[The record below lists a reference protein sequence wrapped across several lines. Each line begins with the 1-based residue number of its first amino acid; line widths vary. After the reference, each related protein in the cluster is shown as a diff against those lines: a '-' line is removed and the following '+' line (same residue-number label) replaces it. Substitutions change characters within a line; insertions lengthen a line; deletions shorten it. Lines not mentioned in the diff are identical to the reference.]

1 MHKCGCGKPL
11 SKTYSSILKAL
22 SEHLHTHTELKAK
35 WTLFSS
41 HIFGPFHFLLGRWA
55 DGVLISELGLFKASF
70 LSKQKIIQLMCAIQ
84 VFPFADLCISREI
97 KASFV
102 FYRALELKF
111 DAYQLPAFSEGYL
124 QAKKQR
130 KKRQRYRSKS
140 YEA

>member
-1 MHKCGCGKPL
+1 MHSLRLSDLVFILYLWGLPL
-11 SKTYSSILKAL
+11 SIKQMV
-22 SEHLHTHTELKAK
+22 
-35 WTLFSS
+35 
-41 HIFGPFHFLLGRWA
+41 G
-55 DGVLISELGLFKASF
+55 GVLISELRLFKASF

-130 KKRQRYRSKS
+130 KKRQSYRSKS